1 MAFTSSSAAGS
12 PMADINV
19 TPLVDV
25 MLVLL
30 VVFMITAPMLAAGMK
45 VDLPRAS
52 TAKPLPPVE
61 PIVVTVGRDGALA
74 IGTDPIDRDGLVAA
88 VRTRSGGDTDR
99 SIRIRG
105 DREAPY
111 GDVVEAIDRLAAAGF
126 GHIAL
131 VSRKPAANEPSPA
144 PGSPVPVSAAPVET
158 ASPSGGSAEARP

>member
-1 MAFTSSSAAGS
+1 MTPLGRAPGGSAPHRRRPLS
-12 PMADINV
+12 DINV

-45 VDLPRAS
+45 VDLPRAA

-61 PIVVTVGRDGALA
+61 PIVVTVGRDGALSV
-74 IGTDPIDRDGLVAA
+74 GTDPIDRERLVAT
-88 VRTRSGGDTDR
+88 VRARSGGDTER
-99 SIRIRG
+99 SIRVRG

-111 GDVVEAIDRLAAAGF
+111 GDVVEAIDRLAAGGF

-131 VSRKPAANEPSPA
+131 VSRKPPADAAA
-144 PGSPVPVSAAPVET
+144 SAASV
-158 ASPSGGSAEARP
+158 GSADPSSERRP